1 MALCAYTTTSIQN
14 LHPIPTDKKSHFF
27 FPFGLFF
34 FPELRLLSSSF
45 FSPPSFLMSW
55 LFDDKIS
62 AAVAGCQ
69 GQLTSSTRC
78 FQRSRKKISKV
89 SKRLGCYAFS
99 FIVCAFSSSSSF
111 LRFVYCAS
119 YALICDVIFKPPFY
133 LPYSPFLK
141 RKSDQNKI
149 PADPPLTVACVAA
162 ATFLFVSNH
171 ATDVS
176 NLL

>member
-1 MALCAYTTTSIQN
+1 MQLGHQKKPFSCKFVRSYRRLYDTY
-14 LHPIPTDKKSHFF
+14 PYKKS
-27 FPFGLFF
+27 G
-34 FPELRLLSSSF
+34 
-45 FSPPSFLMSW
+45 
-55 LFDDKIS
+55 
-62 AAVAGCQ
+62 VAHVVNKVFAKV
-69 GQLTSSTRC
+69 S
-78 FQRSRKKISKV
+78 KKISKV

-149 PADPPLTVACVAA
+149 PADPPLVRSGFLTKLGASVCQSTVCP
-162 ATFLFVSNH
+162 FH
-171 ATDVS
+171 RKK
-176 NLL
+176 

>member
-1 MALCAYTTTSIQN
+1 MNEKLLQC
-14 LHPIPTDKKSHFF
+14 
-27 FPFGLFF
+27 
-34 FPELRLLSSSF
+34 LSSNCHLIINAKTQLF
-45 FSPPSFLMSW
+45 AFLIPLPMSCLTVD
-55 LFDDKIS
+55 LFVNNPFLRMNQKFNTENKKR
-62 AAVAGCQ
+62 AATHRHSGVAHVVNKVFAKV
-69 GQLTSSTRC
+69 S
-78 FQRSRKKISKV
+78 KKISKV

-149 PADPPLTVACVAA
+149 PADPPL
-162 ATFLFVSNH
+162 VS
-171 ATDVS
+171 V
-176 NLL
+176 